1 MRVVSNTSPVSNL
14 AIIGRLDVLRGQFGV
29 LNIPEA
35 VWIELSRLEHAAGK
49 LAIEKAR
56 ADGWLTVS
64 RLSDRAL
71 ASVLTGSLDPGES
84 EAISLVVGSGAELLL
99 MDESAGR
106 ATARGLGIVITGT
119 LGVLLKEKQAGRIPS
134 FQTEMERLVSEAG
147 FFVSGKVRATF
158 LAAAGEG

>member
-49 LAIEKAR
+49 WAIEKAR

-71 ASVLTGSLDPGES
+71 ASVLTASLDLGES
-84 EAISLVVGSGAELLL
+84 EAISLVVESGAELLL

-106 ATARGLGIVITGT
+106 ATARSLGIEITGT

-134 FQTEMERLVSEAG
+134 LQVEVERLVSEAG